1 MEPSLFPGQRLQAG
15 EPYAAMEPIGDKMF
29 RKGLFPEGKALKVL
43 TYILSQ
49 KYLNQQSL
57 VLIFFSFFED
67 PKNPSSSTLRLSMYG
82 DNFFPR
88 ACVIAAIWQ
97 SIRIGC
103 PAPLFLSSRI
113 REK

>member
-29 RKGLFPEGKALKVL
+29 RKGFFPEGKALKVL

-57 VLIFFSFFED
+57 MLIFFSFFEY
-67 PKNPSSSTLRLSMYG
+67 PKNPSSSAWRLSMYG
-82 DNFFPR
+82 DNFFP
-88 ACVIAAIWQ
+88 V
-97 SIRIGC
+97 
-103 PAPLFLSSRI
+103 PV
-113 REK
+113 